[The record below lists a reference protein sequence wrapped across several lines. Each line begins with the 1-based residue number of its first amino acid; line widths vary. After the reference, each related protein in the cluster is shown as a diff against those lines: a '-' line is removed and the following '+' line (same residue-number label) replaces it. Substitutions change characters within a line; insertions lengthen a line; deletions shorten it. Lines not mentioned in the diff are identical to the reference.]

1 MSIAD
6 ILIVEESI
14 KDIQCKM
21 KVLVRE
27 GTSKNN
33 NREKYQKLKVRL
45 KRLNRWIDEIKA
57 KAS

>member
-21 KVLVRE
+21 KVLIRE

-33 NREKYQKLKVRL
+33 NREKYQKLKTRL